1 MSFNFDEVIDRKN
14 TGSVKWDFYG
24 EVFSGKDLL
33 PMWVAD
39 MDFRVPEAV
48 IEAVIKKAQHGIYG
62 YTEGFDSYYQA
73 IINWVKRRH
82 NWKIKKEWIFDCP
95 GVVPAMHWAVRTF
108 THPGDKVIL
117 QSPVYYPFF
126 KAIKNGGCQVVN
138 NPLKLDNSKYSMD
151 FADLESKIDSRVK
164 MFILCHPH
172 NPGGI
177 VWSKEEL
184 TRLGEIC
191 IKNDI
196 IVISDEI
203 HGDLVLSGNKH
214 IPFAA
219 ISEDFAMNTI
229 TCIAPSK
236 TFNIAGLQAS
246 SVIIAN
252 PKLQKEFKII
262 LENNAVSEPNI
273 FALTALEAAYNHGD
287 EWLDNLIK
295 YIEENHKLV
304 EDFIAAKIPKL
315 KVIKAQA
322 TYLAWIDCRA
332 LGMDTTTLEK
342 FVEKEAKLALTQ
354 GYVFGEGG
362 EGFVRINLGCPRS
375 VVQEALQRLKK
386 AVDTL

>member
-1 MSFNFDEVIDRKN
+1 MYC
-14 TGSVKWDFYG
+14 SVR
-24 EVFSGKDLL
+24 
-33 PMWVAD
+33 A
-39 MDFRVPEAV
+39 
-48 IEAVIKKAQHGIYG
+48 
-62 YTEGFDSYYQA
+62 
-73 IINWVKRRH
+73 
-82 NWKIKKEWIFDCP
+82 
-95 GVVPAMHWAVRTF
+95 F

-126 KAIKNGGCQVVN
+126 EAIKNVGCQVVN
-138 NPLKLDNSKYSMD
+138 NPLKLDNDRYSMD
-151 FADLESKIDSRVK
+151 FEDLESKIDSRVK

-177 VWSKEEL
+177 VWDKEEL
-184 TRLGEIC
+184 TKLGEIC

-203 HGDLVLSGNKH
+203 HSDLVLSGSKH

-219 ISEDFAMNTI
+219 ISEDFAMSTI

-236 TFNIAGLQAS
+236 TFNIAGLQVS
-246 SVIIAN
+246 NVIIAN
-252 PKLQKEFKII
+252 PKLQKEFKIT

-287 EWLDNLIK
+287 EWLDSLIK

-304 EDFIAAKIPKL
+304 EYFIEVNIPRL
-315 KVIKAQA
+315 KVVKAQA
-322 TYLAWIDCRA
+322 TYLAWIDCRE
-332 LGMDTTTLEK
+332 LGMDAVTLQA
-342 FVEKEAKLALTQ
+342 FTEKEAKLALTQ

-375 VVQEALQRLKK
+375 LVQEALQRLKR